1 MLTSDQLRM
10 ARAALRLS
18 VNDLA
23 ARAGIG
29 KGTIAR
35 IEVGYGAYMLTLR
48 RLREV
53 LEEAGVAFIDAN
65 GAAGA
70 GVRLKL
76 GVEPTPPKR
85 TTSGSAE
92 TAEDGDDVVKV
103 LDQDMADY
111 WRERPE
117 LWAQLSEGGRQALS
131 DEMFGDP
138 FAADEAFSA
147 NG

>member
-23 ARAGIG
+23 AQAGIS

-53 LEEAGVAFIDAN
+53 LEDAGVEFIDAN
-65 GAAGA
+65 GAGGA

-76 GVEPTPPKR
+76 SVEPTPPKR
-85 TTSGSAE
+85 SVDEGQE
-92 TAEDGDDVVKV
+92 TAEDGDDVAVKV
-103 LDQDMADY
+103 LDQEMADY

-138 FAADEAFSA
+138 LAADEAFGA
-147 NG
+147 